1 LLYIKP
7 LTIFY
12 YIVRDFCEPKLNHC
26 LKNKTRD
33 ILLVVILLLIA
44 SAVSAQLKIKGKV
57 YDRSTVFPLPYV
69 SVMTNS
75 GKGTVTDSN
84 GNFVIELME
93 KDSIW
98 FSYLGK
104 TTNKFGKGEI
114 DDPEHFNISLLANV
128 SNLPEVKVKPGNYKL
143 DSIQNR
149 IDYAKAF
156 NYQKPDFK
164 SIVPVVGLTVIVDI
178 DELIRAFQ
186 YRKKRNA
193 LDFQKRLI
201 EQEREKLID
210 HRFNKGLV
218 TKLTGLR
225 EAERDS
231 FMIQWHPGYYFT
243 KTTSDYDFNFYIK
256 ESFKKFREKCPAKK
270 IDE

>member
-1 LLYIKP
+1 MFSL
-7 LTIFY
+7 
-12 YIVRDFCEPKLNHC
+12 
-26 LKNKTRD
+26 
-33 ILLVVILLLIA
+33 
-44 SAVSAQLKIKGKV
+44 SATAQLRIKGTV

-69 SVMTNS
+69 SVLTNS
-75 GKGTVTDSN
+75 GKGTATDSN

-93 KDSIW
+93 KDSFW

-104 TTNKFGKGEI
+104 TTNKFAKGEI
-114 DDPEHFNISLLANV
+114 DDPAHFNISLLANV

-156 NYQKPDFK
+156 NYRKPDFK

-201 EQEREKLID
+201 EQEREKFVD

-218 TKLTGLR
+218 TELTGSR

-231 FMIQWHPGYYFT
+231 FMIQWRPGYYFT
-243 KTTSDYDFNFYIK
+243 KTASDYDFNFYIK
-256 ESFKKFREKCPAKK
+256 ESFRMFREKFPAKK